1 MASNKDFH
9 FKNNYCS
16 GFGLVD
22 SIVSISLLGIV
33 ISYSVYFATKRM
45 DLLFSSNI
53 NRSINKEIKRDIDLL
68 RSDLWAMG
76 LDSTK
81 KRYLINE
88 NSCIDISQKV
98 LGLPNWVINETRP
111 NINSPAPPP
120 NGDDER
126 IQYWWPDQE
135 KGKIFKGRGVLIVR
149 ELKIKSFNKNN
160 NLDQNISNIN
170 YRVKWNDN
178 NVHWISIDL
187 GAEAHSWCF

>member
-1 MASNKDFH
+1 MQ
-9 FKNNYCS
+9 KNEYFYLKRYSS

-22 SIVSISLLGIV
+22 SIVSISLLSIV
-33 ISYSVYFATKRM
+33 ISYSIYFVTKRM
-45 DLLFSSNI
+45 NLLFSSNI

-68 RSDLWAMG
+68 RSDMWAMG
-76 LDSTK
+76 LDTTK
-81 KRYLINE
+81 KKYLIE
-88 NSCIDISQKV
+88 QNSCIDISGKI
-98 LGLPNWVINETRP
+98 LGLPNWDINVTRP
-111 NINSPAPPP
+111 SLKSPAPPS
-120 NGDDER
+120 GDDEK
-126 IQYWWPDQE
+126 IQYRWPDQE

-149 ELKIKSFNKNN
+149 ELVVKSFNKNN

>member
-1 MASNKDFH
+1 MQKSEDFY
-9 FKNNYCS
+9 FKKIHSS

-33 ISYSVYFATKRM
+33 VSYSIYFVTKRM
-45 DLLFSSNI
+45 DLLFSSNM

-68 RSDLWAMG
+68 RSDMWSMG
-76 LDSTK
+76 LDTTK
-81 KRYLINE
+81 KKYLIDQ
-88 NSCIDISQKV
+88 NSCIDISGKI
-98 LGLPNWVINETRP
+98 LSLPNWDINVTRP
-111 NINSPAPPP
+111 GLNSPAPPS
-120 NGDDER
+120 GDDDR

-149 ELKIKSFNKNN
+149 ELAVKSFNKNN

-178 NVHWISIDL
+178 NLHWISIDL
-187 GAEAHSWCF
+187 GVEAHSWCF

>member
-1 MASNKDFH
+1 MQ
-9 FKNNYCS
+9 KNEYFYLKRYSS

-22 SIVSISLLGIV
+22 SIVSISLLSIV
-33 ISYSVYFATKRM
+33 ISYSIYFVTKRM
-45 DLLFSSNI
+45 NLLFSSNI

-68 RSDLWAMG
+68 RSDMWAMG
-76 LDSTK
+76 LDTTK
-81 KRYLINE
+81 KKYLIE
-88 NSCIDISQKV
+88 QKSCIDISGKI
-98 LGLPNWVINETRP
+98 LGLPNWDINLTRP
-111 NINSPAPPP
+111 SLKSPAPPS
-120 NGDDER
+120 GDDEK

-149 ELKIKSFNKNN
+149 ELVVKSFNKNN

>member
-1 MASNKDFH
+1 M
-9 FKNNYCS
+9 
-16 GFGLVD
+16 VD

-33 ISYSVYFATKRM
+33 LSYSIYFVTKRM
-45 DLLFSSNI
+45 DLLFRSNI

-68 RSDLWAMG
+68 RSDMWAMG
-76 LDSTK
+76 LDTTK
-81 KRYLINE
+81 KKYLIDQ
-88 NSCIDISQKV
+88 NSCIDISEKI
-98 LGLPNWVINETRP
+98 LGLPNWDINVTRP
-111 NINSPAPPP
+111 GLNSPAPPS
-120 NGDDER
+120 GDDER

-178 NVHWISIDL
+178 NLHWISIDL